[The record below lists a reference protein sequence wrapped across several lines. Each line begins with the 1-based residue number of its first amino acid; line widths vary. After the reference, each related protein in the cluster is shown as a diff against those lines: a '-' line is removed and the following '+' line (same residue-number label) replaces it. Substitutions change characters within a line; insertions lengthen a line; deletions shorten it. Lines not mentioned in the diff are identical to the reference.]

1 MHNLHVGHMAFLKI
15 LDHSTVTI
23 DEERNILHDSFLDR
37 DFPMLDIVIELKEAG
52 YVVVG
57 ENNEITLT
65 PIGVLAGLSMPLED
79 VLSEIDEV
87 LGVENDNV

>member
-1 MHNLHVGHMAFLKI
+1 MAFLKI